1 MANFFNDVAGGAEKM
16 QAEFLGPTYNYA
28 KNIKSPNDR
37 GMSGDGNMGALAKDI
52 TGIIAYT
59 QLLVEGKG
67 NANKKGTPLGNKFY
81 LKTGGQCTSKDGNKH
96 DRYIFVN
103 NVPTGSLPIISN
115 ATGQAFGDFRGL
127 IPGTI
132 GNVGE
137 INPLAIFKGFMQ
149 GKDPKCRKLGLKDD
163 KGRRGYYVADA
174 DIADLDPCLFGG
186 RNPVSGNRYS
196 GCASGFEN
204 MNDIINKIK
213 DEIPKLQKNP
223 LANVYN
229 LGFGA
234 FVIYLM
240 YNLIRKHGFN

>member
-1 MANFFNDVAGGAEKM
+1 MANFFNEIAGGAEKM
-16 QAEFLGPTYNYA
+16 QAQFLGPTYNYA
-28 KNIKSPNDR
+28 KNIKSPNDM
-37 GMSGDGNMGALAKDI
+37 GMSGDGNMSALSRDI

-81 LKTGGQCTSKDGNKH
+81 LKTGGQCTSSDGNKH

-149 GKDPKCRKLGLKDD
+149 GTDPKCRKLGLRDD
-163 KGRRGYYVADA
+163 KGRSGYYVADA

-186 RNPVSGNRYS
+186 RNPVSGTRYN
-196 GCASGFEN
+196 GCASGFQN
-204 MNDIINKIK
+204 MNDIVNKIK
-213 DEIPKLQKNP
+213 EEIPKLQKNP
-223 LANVYN
+223 LANIYN

-240 YNLIRKHGFN
+240 YHLIRKHGFN